1 MSCATCDDL
10 DRQIAAA
17 RDRRQVATTEG
28 EINVADQQE
37 YDLAL
42 QMIEHLGSCPYA
54 KGNPPG
60 RVR

>member
-1 MSCATCDDL
+1 MSCDRCDDL

-17 RDRRQVATTEG
+17 RDSRHFATSEN
-28 EINVADQQE
+28 EINASDQRE

-42 QMIEHLGSCPYA
+42 QMIEHLAFCPYV

-60 RVR
+60 SVR